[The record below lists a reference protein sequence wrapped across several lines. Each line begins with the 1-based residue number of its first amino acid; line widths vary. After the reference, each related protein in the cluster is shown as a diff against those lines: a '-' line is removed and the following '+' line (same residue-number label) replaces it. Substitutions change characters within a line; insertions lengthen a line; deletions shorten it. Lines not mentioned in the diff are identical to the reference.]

1 MQFLAGAVFLT
12 RPVRGVCPL
21 GTLFNFIILSG
32 VCTIA
37 LHISSL
43 RFSTCL
49 QLMERFY
56 NLRNPEGPVALE
68 LPVGRGI
75 SNKMLRLRFLTIEIL
90 YILSSS
96 ILLSDFQMSTFTI
109 LWMKVTPSSAYLVL
123 VYRRSSRRHHARLA
137 HPLSFLPG
145 TRIFFPFFPSEGNS
159 IRMKRNFV
167 MNAVQNVSEMFDNIS
182 KLRIIYHQID
192 IFDTT

>member
-1 MQFLAGAVFLT
+1 VSGEFVERILYIFVTITDDMQFLAGAVFLT

-75 SNKMLRLRFLTIEIL
+75 SNKMLRLRFLTIEIS

-109 LWMKVTPSSAYLVL
+109 LWMKVTPISAYLVL

-137 HPLSFLPG
+137 HPLSHSCRGPESSS
-145 TRIFFPFFPSEGNS
+145 PSS
-159 IRMKRNFV
+159 RAKVI
-167 MNAVQNVSEMFDNIS
+167 VSA
-182 KLRIIYHQID
+182 
-192 IFDTT
+192 